1 MLKKIM
7 FITFEGIDGCG
18 KSTQLDMLAEVLEER
33 GYEVLKVREPG
44 ATPLSE
50 AIREILLSVKHTITP
65 VAEMML
71 FAASRAQLVETV
83 IRPALKEGKIVLCDR
98 FVDSTTAY
106 QGYGRGISLKDI
118 AECNAIA
125 TNGLLPVRTYFLDIS
140 LECAKKR
147 FAGQSLDRM
156 ERAGEDFFKKV
167 RDGYIQIAESEAER
181 VLKINGECGIAE
193 LHEEIMKD
201 IDETLLKNTQEV
213 EFVKH

>member
-1 MLKKIM
+1 M

-18 KSTQLDMLAEVLEER
+18 KSTQLDMLAEVLETR

-83 IRPALKEGKIVLCDR
+83 IRPALQSGKIILCDR
-98 FVDSTTAY
+98 FIDSTTAY
-106 QGYGRGISLKDI
+106 QGYGRGISLDNIKK
-118 AECNAIA
+118 CNEIA

-140 LECAKKR
+140 PECAKTR
-147 FAGQSLDRM
+147 FQGQSLDRM
-156 ERAGEDFFKKV
+156 ERAGEEFFKRV
-167 RDGYIQIAESEAER
+167 RDGYNVIAVEQPERIVKLDAER
-181 VLKINGECGIAE
+181 SIGE
-193 LHEEIMKD
+193 LHEGILRDMMRCFEQNKAAEIM
-201 IDETLLKNTQEV
+201 
-213 EFVKH
+213 VKA